1 MVTDTLG
8 DVFVWLYRKEESWA
22 PGLREGWGCFHRQ
35 PEWEKVQRRVSGGTW
50 VLVGTAWRGGE
61 RTSLAFLDLPTT
73 EFPCHVLHRPPIP
86 CALSHR
92 DPSVLLV
99 VPGLPWNGQRSR
111 FGHRK
116 EDWVGGGGHHLAWNG
131 HSEDRC
137 GRTQA
142 TVPEP
147 HDSFWNT
154 HTDPYS
160 LPWPAPSEQCLL
172 TTLLLLLTGSR
183 AASVTGTDVR

>member
-1 MVTDTLG
+1 MFIKLKIYLNTCFGFPIRQMHYVRIMTD
-8 DVFVWLYRKEESWA
+8 
-22 PGLREGWGCFHRQ
+22 
-35 PEWEKVQRRVSGGTW
+35 
-50 VLVGTAWRGGE
+50 
-61 RTSLAFLDLPTT
+61 FLQSFLHF
-73 EFPCHVLHRPPIP
+73 FPCATLLTRTFSTTLNRSDGFPCPVLHRPPIP

-99 VPGLPWNGQRSR
+99 VLGLPWNGQRGR

-131 HSEDRC
+131 HGEDRC

-154 HTDPYS
+154 HTDTYS
-160 LPWPAPSEQCLL
+160 LPWPSPSEQCLL
-172 TTLLLLLTGSR
+172 TTLLLLLTGSK
-183 AASVTGTDVR
+183 AASVTGTDVH